1 MALDDAFSLQDIGG
15 TEIAAIDASG
25 NMELAG
31 TVSGVNVDAGGYEDQ
46 SLTGNLTLTGSNA
59 TLQRI
64 SLDQARDVIL
74 PAEATSAGRWFR
86 ILNTTGSALD
96 ITVKDDGGSTIV
108 TVSQN
113 EAANVF
119 CNGTAWKHGGIETIA
134 LS

>member
-1 MALDDAFSLQDIGG
+1 MAINDAFALNGIDG
-15 TEIAAIDASG
+15 TEIAAIDKSG
-25 NMELAG
+25 NMDLAG
-31 TVSGVNVDAGGYEDQ
+31 TISGVNVDAGGYEDQ

-74 PAEATSAGRWFR
+74 PAEASSAGRMFR

-113 EAANVF
+113 EAVNVY